1 MTTDQERLCCRQAP
15 ENSVSSMA
23 HMQLYVLD
31 PGVLRLAWAAWNDV
45 FAVDDEQEPGVEQ
58 RQYRHA
64 AYRQFVLWQ
73 HGRLGEGNR
82 VIIPSCCI
90 WKIRTAFPDPLG
102 QYVGFRVRRLV

>member
-15 ENSVSSMA
+15 ENYVSSMA
-23 HMQLYVLD
+23 HMQFYVLD
-31 PGVLRLAWAAWNDV
+31 LGVLRLARATWNDV

-64 AYRQFVLWQ
+64 AYRQFELWQ

-82 VIIPSCCI
+82 VIILSCCI

>member
-1 MTTDQERLCCRQAP
+1 
-15 ENSVSSMA
+15 
-23 HMQLYVLD
+23 MQLYVLD

>member
-1 MTTDQERLCCRQAP
+1 
-15 ENSVSSMA
+15 MA

-64 AYRQFVLWQ
+64 AYRQFEL
-73 HGRLGEGNR
+73 
-82 VIIPSCCI
+82 
-90 WKIRTAFPDPLG
+90 
-102 QYVGFRVRRLV
+102 